1 MWRSLSMLNNGLID
15 LFWFK
20 KLIERYFLQSES
32 LTKILYDLKNLRLT
46 LGFCQ
51 GIELLK
57 C

>member
-1 MWRSLSMLNNGLID
+1 MLNDGLID